1 MGKAPCLV
9 GPGGEGRLASMDG
22 FFFTWNGFDAHGL
35 AYQVAREVFKVGE
48 MFIQARRLAG
58 SSLYLH
64 SRRSFLLPMLLF
76 TSQ

>member
-9 GPGGEGRLASMDG
+9 GQGGGEGRLASMDG
-22 FFFTWNGFDAHGL
+22 FFSTWNGFDAHGL

-58 SSLYLH
+58 SSLHLH
-64 SRRSFLLPMLLF
+64 SRLSFLLF